1 MSTQHYALIGHP
13 LGHTMSPPI
22 HKRLFELS
30 GNLDA
35 DYIAQDIPLEK
46 FDDVADQLFQL
57 NGFNITIPY
66 KIKMLRHLDQLDLSA
81 KRYGAV
87 NVVKCGEKNIG
98 YNTDVTGFLRSIE
111 MLGTDLTGKV
121 LLLGC
126 GGAGRMMAIETAL
139 AGGDLTI
146 AVRES
151 SYEKAENTYNNIK
164 LLSPESS
171 VHITSLQA
179 VTGKYDLIL
188 NATPSGM
195 YPHNAECPVSPE
207 VAGNT
212 AFLFDAIYNPRE
224 TQLMKLA
231 KANGAKVM
239 GGMNMLVWQAAV
251 SHEIWEDASYSKQDI
266 QALVEEM
273 EELVT
278 TQFGG

>member
-111 MLGTDLTGKV
+111 MLGTHLTGKV

-126 GGAGRMMAIETAL
+126 GGAGRMM
-139 AGGDLTI
+139 
-146 AVRES
+146 
-151 SYEKAENTYNNIK
+151 AENTYNNIK

-195 YPHNAECPVSPE
+195 YPHNDECPVSPE

-251 SHEIWEDASYSKQDI
+251 SHEIWENVRYSKQDI
-266 QALVEEM
+266 QALVAEM
-273 EELVT
+273 EEMVT
-278 TQFGG
+278 AQFGD

>member
-35 DYIAQDIPLEK
+35 DYTAQDIPLEK

-111 MLGTDLTGKV
+111 MLGTHLTGKV

-195 YPHNAECPVSPE
+195 YPHGDECPVSPE

-251 SHEIWEDASYSKQDI
+251 SHEIWENVHYSKQDI

>member
-1 MSTQHYALIGHP
+1 
-13 LGHTMSPPI
+13 
-22 HKRLFELS
+22 
-30 GNLDA
+30 
-35 DYIAQDIPLEK
+35 
-46 FDDVADQLFQL
+46 
-57 NGFNITIPY
+57 
-66 KIKMLRHLDQLDLSA
+66 
-81 KRYGAV
+81 
-87 NVVKCGEKNIG
+87 
-98 YNTDVTGFLRSIE
+98 
-111 MLGTDLTGKV
+111 
-121 LLLGC
+121 
-126 GGAGRMMAIETAL
+126 MMAIETAL

-195 YPHNAECPVSPE
+195 YPHNDECPVSPE

-251 SHEIWEDASYSKQDI
+251 SHEIWENVRYSKQDI
-266 QALVEEM
+266 QALVAEM
-273 EELVT
+273 EEMVT
-278 TQFGG
+278 AQFGD